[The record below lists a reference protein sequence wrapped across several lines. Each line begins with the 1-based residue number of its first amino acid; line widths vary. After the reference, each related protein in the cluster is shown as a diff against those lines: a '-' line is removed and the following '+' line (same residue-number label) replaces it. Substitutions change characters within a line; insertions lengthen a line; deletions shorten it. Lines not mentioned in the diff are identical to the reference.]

1 MPNSSI
7 LGGTRADINSAGR
20 DVDALGPSDSSDSGS
35 DIQGERSMPTDPDNP
50 GELGALT
57 VDGDN
62 DSDASGTGERAS
74 ATGDEG
80 QGNSDI
86 LPNRVEND
94 GTMQPDSTLD
104 VPLQD
109 LGDIAADDSGEDEDE
124 DSDEDDD
131 APSPTERS
139 ASAPRP
145 SRAAARRPAR

>member
-1 MPNSSI
+1 MSNSSI
-7 LGGTRADINSAGR
+7 LGGTRAATTPAGR

-35 DIQGERSMPTDPDNP
+35 DVQGERSMSTLPDNP

-62 DSDASGTGERAS
+62 DSDASGTGERTS

-80 QGNSDI
+80 QGNADI

-94 GTMQPDSTLD
+94 GTLQPDSTLD

-109 LGDIAADDSGEDEDE
+109 VGDLAADDSGEDDE
-124 DSDEDDD
+124 DADPDDSSDDD
-131 APSPTERS
+131 APSPSERR
-139 ASAPRP
+139 APQPRT
-145 SRAAARRPAR
+145 RR